1 MAKMLQRAAPWSPS
15 RKDEPLIRTLGHE
28 DTLELC
34 ELAALDPVANVFI
47 AAHLLAAGSAAP
59 TPSGAEVLGAFDGEG
74 RLAGACWLGANI
86 VPVGMAPEH
95 ATAFARVIR
104 AADRRFASIFGPA
117 EPTLGIY
124 NALGGRR
131 AREVRDVQPLMAIE
145 GGPSVRPD
153 PLVRITAL
161 EDFDAVAP
169 ACVAMFEEEVG
180 YSPVAG
186 GSDNYYRRVRQ
197 LIQQGHSMARF
208 GDDGSVLFKAEL
220 GAVSSAASQV
230 QGVWVSPAHRG
241 MGLSHGGMAA
251 VVAFAQRLAPI
262 VTLYVNDYNH
272 RAKAC
277 YERVG
282 FERVGTFATVLF

>member
-15 RKDEPLIRTLGHE
+15 RRRDPLIRRLGHE
-28 DTLELC
+28 DTLGLC

-47 AAHLLAAGSAAP
+47 AAHLLTTGSAAP
-59 TPSGAEVLGAFDGEG
+59 TQSGAEILGAYDGDG
-74 RLAGACWLGANI
+74 RLISACWLGANI
-86 VPVGMAPEH
+86 VPVGMQEDLAP
-95 ATAFARVIR
+95 AFAEVIR
-104 AADRRFASIFGPA
+104 GANRRFASIFGPA
-117 EPTLGIY
+117 EPTLALYEG
-124 NALGGRR
+124 LGGPR
-131 AREVRDVQPLMAIE
+131 AREVRPVQPLMAIE
-145 GGPSVRPD
+145 GGAAVRPD
-153 PLVRITAL
+153 PLVRVTTL
-161 EDFDAVAP
+161 DDFEAVAP

-197 LIQQGHSMARF
+197 LIQQGHSVARF
-208 GDDGSVLFKAEL
+208 GDSGEVVFKAEL

-230 QGVWVSPAHRG
+230 QGVWVEPAHRG
-241 MGLSHGGMAA
+241 LGLSHGGMAA
-251 VVAFAQRLAPI
+251 VVGLARQLAPI
-262 VTLYVNDYNH
+262 VSLYVNDYNE

>member
-15 RKDEPLIRTLGHE
+15 RKGERQVRTLEHE

-34 ELAALDPVANVFI
+34 ELAAEDPVANVFI
-47 AAHLLAAGSAAP
+47 AAHVLAAGTAGP
-59 TPSGAEVLGAFDGEG
+59 TASGAEIIGAFDGDG
-74 RLAGACWLGANI
+74 RLTAACWLGANI
-86 VPVGMAPEH
+86 VPVSMGEADAP
-95 ATAFARVIR
+95 AFAETIR

-117 EPTLGIY
+117 EATLALY
-124 NALGGRR
+124 NELPGRR
-131 AREVRDVQPLMAIE
+131 ARDVRPVQPLMALE
-145 GGPSVRPD
+145 GGPAVHPD
-153 PLVRITAL
+153 PLVRITTL
-161 EDFDAVAP
+161 DDFDAVAP

-197 LIQQGHSMARF
+197 LVQQGHSMARF
-208 GDDGSVLFKAEL
+208 GDDGQVLFKAEL
-220 GAVSSAASQV
+220 GAVSSAVTQV
-230 QGVWVSPAHRG
+230 QGVWVNPSHRG

-251 VVAFAQRLAPI
+251 VVAFARRLAPI
-262 VTLYVNDYNH
+262 VSLYVNDYNY
-272 RAKAC
+272 RARAC